1 MTERLGTKLLGV
13 GAVLALLVGG
23 GAVALRRT
31 GTTNATWTAVRA
43 TPTPAATPSAAVSP
57 GATTTTTPAE
67 QPLAASNRAVMQNA
81 LYRVGQ
87 LPASHC
93 KEPAARPTSVAQV
106 KAYYTESIRC
116 LDRAWAP
123 VIRKAGFTFWSP
135 RLEVLA
141 PGQVRTQCA
150 ISDSGAYC
158 NGVISM
164 RADFDLTN
172 QRRYDRLW
180 TRTTMAFLIA
190 HEYGHHIQRL
200 TGIMAASDTRANYAN
215 GTDARLTES
224 RRLELQASCFS
235 GVYLGADRR
244 YFPATGAW
252 LKKWLWTVAHR
263 GDEWN
268 PERSH
273 GNKTSHSRWSR
284 RGLSSA
290 SPASCNTFTAAPAA
304 IA

>member
-1 MTERLGTKLLGV
+1 VVT
-13 GAVLALLVGG
+13 
-23 GAVALRRT
+23 
-31 GTTNATWTAVRA
+31 
-43 TPTPAATPSAAVSP
+43 
-57 GATTTTTPAE
+57 
-67 QPLAASNRAVMQNA
+67 QNP

-93 KEPAARPTSVAQV
+93 KEPSARPTSVAKI
-106 KAYYTESIRC
+106 KAYYTEYVRC

-135 RLEVLA
+135 RLEVVSH
-141 PGQVRTQCA
+141 GQARTQCDLT
-150 ISDSGAYC
+150 DSAAYC

-164 RADFDLTN
+164 KADFDLTN

-180 TRTTMAFLIA
+180 TRTTMAFLVA

-200 TGIMAASDTRANYAN
+200 TGIMDASTTRTNYSNGVAAE
-215 GTDARLTES
+215 LTES
-224 RRLELQASCFS
+224 RRLELQASCLS

-244 YFPATGAW
+244 FFPASGSW
-252 LKKWLWTVAHR
+252 LTKWYWTVANR

-273 GNKTSHSRWSR
+273 GNKRNHSRWSR
-284 RGLSSA
+284 QGFA
-290 SPASCNTFTAAPAA
+290 SGNPASCNTFSAAPARVA
-304 IA
+304 